1 MSYAKQYRS
10 DEAKGFGTLASH
22 GGVFFEMR
30 GRFACSV
37 DQPEN
42 RYDGSCSS
50 ACGDQRTVGEEN
62 TKEPRRVRFNGD
74 SGISISISE
83 KPFIARS
90 DSLVFPLS
98 KERGEAVCPSPL
110 KIFTDDYSSCRSLTC
125 SQNGEAV
132 LSVRGAY

>member
-10 DEAKGFGTLASH
+10 DEAEGFGTLAPH
-22 GGVFFEMR
+22 GGEFFEMR

-42 RYDGSCSS
+42 RSDGSRSS

-62 TKEPRRVRFNGD
+62 TEEPRRVRFIDD
-74 SGISISISE
+74 SGLAISE

-98 KERGEAVCPSPL
+98 KERGGQFAPPL
-110 KIFTDDYSSCRSLTC
+110 
-125 SQNGEAV
+125 
-132 LSVRGAY
+132 